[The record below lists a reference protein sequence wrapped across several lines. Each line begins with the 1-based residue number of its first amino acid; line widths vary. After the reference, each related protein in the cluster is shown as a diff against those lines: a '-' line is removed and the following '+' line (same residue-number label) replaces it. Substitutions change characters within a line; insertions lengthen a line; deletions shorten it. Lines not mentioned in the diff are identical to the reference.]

1 MEGEIAVFYLLILGQ
16 GVIVLQ
22 SASGM
27 IKGRKVFMP
36 ANKNKL
42 LRMGVIIEMM
52 RKNAMPNYQR
62 FMEEMKRR
70 DPAGAYQLSEK
81 TFLRD
86 IQDLK
91 KEFGAPV
98 DYDASERGFFLID
111 LEWFC
116 EALMVEP
123 FEMKSAVLGQKV
135 AESLMPEPLR
145 TSINQAVRSLLAR
158 NSAGFDEK
166 AELDMMQ
173 IINPVQLP
181 LSSEVFCIVFK
192 AWEKRQ
198 KLQLSYC
205 SAKGTQRD
213 MVFEPHVLAW
223 QSGVWYL
230 KGLLCGTAKYS
241 YRKPYDTILA
251 LHRILE
257 AEQICASFQGNRRL
271 LESVK
276 KGKLF
281 EFSRYPEVRLHFL
294 PKVALQVR
302 ERFANEPAC
311 MQQETDGSIM
321 VTLKDLAEYEAVDLI
336 LWARGEVRV
345 LTPEALR
352 KAILQIGET
361 LIRNQKGIC

>member
-1 MEGEIAVFYLLILGQ
+1 
-16 GVIVLQ
+16 
-22 SASGM
+22 
-27 IKGRKVFMP
+27 MP

-62 FMEEMKRR
+62 FEEEMQLR
-70 DPAGAYQLSEK
+70 DLAGACKVSQK

-86 IQDLK
+86 IHDLK
-91 KEFGAPV
+91 TEFGAPIE
-98 DYDASERGFFLID
+98 YEASERGFFLREND
-111 LEWFC
+111 WCC
-116 EALMVEP
+116 ERLMVEP

-145 TSINQAVRSLLAR
+145 TSIHQAVRSLLAR
-158 NSAGFDEK
+158 NSAGFDERT
-166 AELDMMQ
+166 ELDMMQ

-181 LSSEVFCIVFK
+181 LSSEVFK

-198 KLQLSYC
+198 KLQLNYC
-205 SAKGTQRD
+205 SAKGTPRD

-241 YRKPYDTILA
+241 YHKPYDTILA
-251 LHRILE
+251 VHRILS
-257 AEQICASFQGNRRL
+257 AEQISASFQGNRRL

-294 PKVALQVR
+294 PKVAFQVR
-302 ERFANEPAC
+302 ERFASQPAC
-311 MQQETDGSIM
+311 MQPEADGSIV
-321 VTLKDLAEYEAVDLI
+321 VTLKALTEYEAVELV
-336 LWARGEVRV
+336 LWVRGEVRV
-345 LTPEALR
+345 LGPEVLR
-352 KAILQIGET
+352 QEILQIGDT
-361 LIRNQKGIC
+361 LIRNQG